1 MPATHNVDGMIA
13 QRRALTAWLRALP
26 AEAWNDEV
34 RRVVDRLCRLY
45 VLAVDGELAVAVADD
60 RVEAAATLDR
70 IAGAAELTFAEAADD
85 RWDLPRDEF
94 RAEGGTTEMGIEGV
108 MASLHIAAVE
118 LGRLTGREVPIPDDA
133 REAAIAAVV
142 WRASGTIEAP
152 VRIVVEDGK
161 EYMVGPGEPEATLYA
176 DHSAV
181 LAVACGRAEPAALA
195 AEGRWR
201 FEGPDEAREA
211 FERTFRFTRESHG

>member
-13 QRRALTAWLRALP
+13 QRRALSDWLRDLP
-26 AEAWNDEV
+26 SEAWNDEV

-45 VLAVDGELAVAVADD
+45 VEAVDRERTVAVPDD
-60 RVEAAATLDR
+60 RVAAAETLDR

-94 RAEGGTTEMGIEGV
+94 RAEGGTTSMGIEGV
-108 MASLHIAAVE
+108 MASLHMAAVE
-118 LGRLTGREVPIPDDA
+118 LGRVTGRDVAIPDDA
-133 REAAIAAVV
+133 REAAVAAVV
-142 WRASGTIEAP
+142 WRASGTNEAP
-152 VRIVVEDGK
+152 VRIVVGNGE

-176 DHSAV
+176 DHEAV
-181 LAVACGRAEPAALA
+181 LAVACGWSEPAALA

-201 FEGPDEAREA
+201 FEGPEEAREA
-211 FERTFRFTRESHG
+211 FERTFRFAREAHG

>member
-1 MPATHNVDGMIA
+1 MPATHNVEGMIA
-13 QRRALTAWLRALP
+13 QRRALSAWLRELP
-26 AEAWNDEV
+26 VEAWSDDV

-45 VLAVDGELAVAVADD
+45 VQAVDGSPAAAVPDD

-70 IAGAAELTFAEAADD
+70 IAGAAETTFAEHADD

-118 LGRLTGREVPIPDDA
+118 LRRLTGRDVPIPDDA

-152 VRIVVEDGK
+152 VRIVVEDGS
-161 EYMVGPGEPEATLYA
+161 EYMVGAGEPEATVHA
-176 DHSAV
+176 DHEAV
-181 LAVACGRAEPAALA
+181 LAVACGWREPAELA

-211 FERTFRFTRESHG
+211 FERTFRFARETHG

>member
-1 MPATHNVDGMIA
+1 MPATHNVDGMAA
-13 QRRALTAWLRALP
+13 QRRALSNWLRALP
-26 AEAWNDEV
+26 GEAWDDEV

-45 VLAVDGELAVAVADD
+45 VEAVDGEMAVAVPDD
-60 RVEAAATLDR
+60 RVAAADTLDR

-85 RWDLPRDEF
+85 RWELPRDEF

-118 LGRLTGREVPIPDDA
+118 LGRLTGRGVPIPDDA

-142 WRASGTIEAP
+142 WRASGTNEAP
-152 VRIVVEDGK
+152 VRIVVEDGS

-176 DHSAV
+176 DHEAV
-181 LAVACGRAEPAALA
+181 LAVACGWSEPAALT

-201 FEGPDEAREA
+201 FDGPEEAREA
-211 FERTFRFTRESHG
+211 FERTFRFARATHG

>member
-1 MPATHNVDGMIA
+1 MPATRNVEGMIA
-13 QRRALTAWLRALP
+13 QRRALSEWLRRLP
-26 AEAWNDEV
+26 VEAWSDEV

-45 VLAVDGELAVAVADD
+45 VEAVDGELEVAVPDD
-60 RVEAAATLDR
+60 RVAAAETLDR

-85 RWDLPRDEF
+85 RWDLPREEF

-118 LGRLTGREVPIPDDA
+118 LGRLAGRDVPIPDDA
-133 REAAIAAVV
+133 REAAVAAVV
-142 WRASGTIEAP
+142 WRASGTNEAP
-152 VRIVVEDGK
+152 VRIVVEDGR
-161 EYMVGPGEPEATLYA
+161 EYMVGPGEPEATVHT
-176 DHSAV
+176 DHEAV
-181 LAVACGRAEPAALA
+181 LAVACGWRRPAELE

-211 FERTFRFTRESHG
+211 FERTFRFARETHG